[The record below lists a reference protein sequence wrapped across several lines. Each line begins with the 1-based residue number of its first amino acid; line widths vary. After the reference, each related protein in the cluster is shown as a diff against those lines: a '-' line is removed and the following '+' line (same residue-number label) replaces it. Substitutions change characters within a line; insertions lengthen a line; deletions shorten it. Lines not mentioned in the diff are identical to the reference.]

1 MKSLPKSRLPVRPNA
16 VPAPMTSAP
25 RRPWKTA
32 KKKAISDP
40 GNRAI
45 LFAMTANP
53 PITIES
59 FLEVSEQLPID
70 DQYELLNRLSD
81 RLHGGCGEDESE
93 VTLSP
98 EWMEEINRRIAE
110 VESGTAELIPAEQ
123 VLAEL
128 RAQVRTES

>member
-1 MKSLPKSRLPVRPNA
+1 
-16 VPAPMTSAP
+16 
-25 RRPWKTA
+25 
-32 KKKAISDP
+32 
-40 GNRAI
+40 
-45 LFAMTANP
+45 MTANP
-53 PITIES
+53 TLTVAS

-81 RLHGGCGEDESE
+81 RLHGGENADDRE
-93 VTLSP
+93 VSLSP

>member
-1 MKSLPKSRLPVRPNA
+1 M
-16 VPAPMTSAP
+16 
-25 RRPWKTA
+25 
-32 KKKAISDP
+32 I
-40 GNRAI
+40 
-45 LFAMTANP
+45 ANS

-98 EWMEEINRRIAE
+98 EWMEEINHRIAE